1 MLKTVPVETDGD
13 DDGVVLTKQIYVLAT
28 HARTKAIVCSSNTRT
43 GKETVP
49 FEGEL
54 VDGGVAA
61 VKEAGAGTGRSAAG
75 ETSERRTR
83 SLC

>member
-1 MLKTVPVETDGD
+1 M
-13 DDGVVLTKQIYVLAT
+13 
-28 HARTKAIVCSSNTRT
+28 